1 MHYQLLMKK
10 IYKTLSVDNMASILN
25 CSVQYVRSLIRHG
38 RLPAEQI
45 GKTWVINSSVLEEKN
60 LMFELKKDIPQVE
73 QNIFKAAENVTLDMI
88 LGYKDKGIQHSFLDD
103 YENKK

>member
-1 MHYQLLMKK
+1 MTEAHVKFQDME
-10 IYKTLSVDNMASILN
+10 
-25 CSVQYVRSLIRHG
+25 YVRLSLDEMK
-38 RLPAEQI
+38 EQFAKHI
-45 GKTWVINSSVLEEKN
+45 E
-60 LMFELKKDIPQVE
+60 ELKKDIPQVE